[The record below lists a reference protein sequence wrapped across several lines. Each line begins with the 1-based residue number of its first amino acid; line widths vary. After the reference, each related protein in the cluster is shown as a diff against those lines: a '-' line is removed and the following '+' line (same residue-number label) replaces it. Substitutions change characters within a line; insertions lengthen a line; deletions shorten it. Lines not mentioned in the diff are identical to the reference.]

1 MTGRGLVCAC
11 TPGERVPRA
20 SVPTTLPP
28 QPVPGAPQAPAHT
41 VPAWCRARGAG
52 RVVPGTKLVFSAQRR
67 AEAPAVVMTVW
78 PLEASDLKPQ
88 RVSVAF
94 NDQTRLLGV
103 TCL

>member
-1 MTGRGLVCAC
+1 MRASPPPSLPSLFQAL
-11 TPGERVPRA
+11 PRA
-20 SVPTTLPP
+20 LLTLSP
-28 QPVPGAPQAPAHT
+28 
-41 VPAWCRARGAG
+41 RGAG
-52 RVVPGTKLVFSAQRR
+52 RVVPGAKLVFSAQRR